1 MRMFPSF
8 MGPSFRQRRRKKR
21 APGPRVPTARFV
33 LTIEVS
39 CALAI
44 LVFSLTGRRGEFFD
58 SLHPRADALV
68 VALLAALVG
77 AVHFFMV
84 TRVLPEMK
92 RRHSPAQYDQQ
103 RILLDLNDAARHSN
117 NLADV
122 YSFSVQTIARA
133 LEAADVA
140 ILVSDQTT
148 GNLLLRSSSNE
159 KLMRSNGDPAK
170 ADGAAPD
177 ANPPLQHS
185 LARDAFVVRRL
196 NKLNQPMRIDSGE
209 LDLWQRAAGFITG
222 IDNQKRE
229 LERQTLMTLNSRL
242 LVQIRNKAA
251 LTGILSVGPRRS
263 GFDFADS
270 DLKTLIAIAEQ
281 LALLIDNSHLLERIV
296 DQEKTLHEM
305 ALAASVQRHL
315 FPVDVP
321 QSPKMQISGCCKPAG
336 FVGGDYYD
344 FMQFQNGQIS
354 FAVADVAGKGFS
366 AALLTFMIHAFLRS
380 QTLTADADRSVSLS
394 LPRMAESLNRLL
406 FASTSSASYV
416 TLFYAFFDENSGR
429 LSFIN
434 AGHNPPFVL
443 HSSAAAGAKA
453 RESQR
458 GMPESS
464 PAFSASSNG
473 AVMKLDAG
481 GPMLGLFQDCDIQEQ
496 SFKLQPGDVL
506 FAYTDGATEAFNR
519 SGEELGEER
528 LLHLVKSKSHLPAS
542 VARDEILHSIEEW
555 CDGAPQADDITMV
568 VLKVNGVAA

>member
-8 MGPSFRQRRRKKR
+8 MGPSFRSRRRRKR
-21 APGPRVPTARFV
+21 TGPRVPTARSV
-33 LTIEVS
+33 LLIEVFA
-39 CALAI
+39 ALAI
-44 LVFSLTGRRGEFFD
+44 LVVSLTGRRGAFFD
-58 SLHPRADALV
+58 NLHPRADAFLVLLMAAV
-68 VALLAALVG
+68 VAVI
-77 AVHFFMV
+77 HFYMV
-84 TRVLPEMK
+84 TRVLPEMR

-117 NLADV
+117 NLTDV
-122 YSFSVQTIARA
+122 YGFSVETIARS
-133 LEAADVA
+133 LEASDVA
-140 ILVSDQTT
+140 ILVSDQAT
-148 GNLLLRSSSNE
+148 GNLLLRSSSNPSLGG
-159 KLMRSNGDPAK
+159 KN
-170 ADGAAPD
+170 GAAENPASSLSSEPA
-177 ANPPLQHS
+177 ANSLA

-196 NKLNQPMRIDSGE
+196 NKLTQPMRIDSGE
-209 LDLWQRAAGFITG
+209 LDMWQRAAGYITG

-229 LERQTLMTLNSRL
+229 VERQALVKLNSRL
-242 LVQIRNKAA
+242 LVQIRNKGG

-263 GFDFADS
+263 GFDFTDS
-270 DLKTLIAIAEQ
+270 DLKTLMSIAEQ

-315 FPVDVP
+315 FPVEVP
-321 QSPKMQISGCCKPAG
+321 ESARMEISGCCKPAG

-354 FAVADVAGKGFS
+354 LAVADVAGKGFS

-380 QTLTADADRSVSLS
+380 QTLTADADSSFALS

-443 HSSAAAGAKA
+443 HAASQQA
-453 RESQR
+453 REVLPLRS
-458 GMPESS
+458 GP
-464 PAFSASSNG
+464 PATVSTNG
-473 AVMKLDAG
+473 VMRLGAG
-481 GPMLGLFQDCDIQEQ
+481 GPMLGLFQDCPIQEQ
-496 SFKLQPGDVL
+496 SFKLQPGDFL
-506 FAYTDGATEAFNR
+506 FAYTDGATEAVNR

-528 LLHLVKSKSHLPAS
+528 LLSLVKSKSHLHANA
-542 VARDEILHSIEEW
+542 ARDAILHSIEEW
-555 CDGAPQADDITMV
+555 CEGTPQGDDITMV
-568 VLKVNGVAA
+568 LLKVNAA

>member
-1 MRMFPSF
+1 

-21 APGPRVPTARFV
+21 APGPRLPTARSV
-33 LTIEVS
+33 LAIEVL
-39 CALAI
+39 CALVI
-44 LVFSLTGRRGEFFD
+44 LVFALTGRRGAFFD
-58 SLHPRADALV
+58 NLHPRADVVLALM
-68 VALLAALVG
+68 LAAIVG
-77 AVHFFMV
+77 IVHYFMV
-84 TRVLPEMK
+84 TRFLPEMR

-117 NLADV
+117 NLTDV

-140 ILVSDQTT
+140 ILVSDQNT
-148 GNLLLRSSSNE
+148 GNLLLRSSSNQ
-159 KLMRSNGDPAK
+159 KLHANGNGSALATDA
-170 ADGAAPD
+170 AAPD
-177 ANPPLQHS
+177 GSAPAALL

-196 NKLNQPMRIDSGE
+196 NKLNQPMRIDAGE
-209 LDLWQRAAGFITG
+209 LDLWQRAADFISG
-222 IDNQKRE
+222 IDNKKRE
-229 LERQTLMTLNSRL
+229 LERQTLTALNSRL

-270 DLKTLIAIAEQ
+270 DLKTLMAIAEQ

-321 QSPKMQISGCCKPAG
+321 KSPKMQISGCCKPAG

-380 QTLTADADRSVSLS
+380 QTLTADADQSFSLS
-394 LPRMAESLNRLL
+394 LRRMAESLNRLL

-443 HSSAAAGAKA
+443 HAPGENGRVEAPSATV
-453 RESQR
+453 
-458 GMPESS
+458 S
-464 PAFSASSNG
+464 PAASNG

-481 GPMLGLFQDCDIQEQ
+481 GPMLGLFQDCPIQEQ
-496 SFKLQPGDVL
+496 SFKLQPGDFL

-519 SGEELGEER
+519 SGEELGEDR
-528 LLHLVKSKSHLPAS
+528 LLHLVKSKQHLPAN
-542 VARDEILHSIEEW
+542 VAREEILQSIEEW

-568 VLKVNGVAA
+568 VLKMNGAAA